1 MGAGMGLLRVRMFVM
16 EPQPERVAG
25 VLRPV
30 VPGDRRGEIV
40 VIEERRTLSQQGKVV
55 LRELAQ
61 HRLDFRSV
69 GSVGAIT
76 DVAKSDVEEEGSL
89 GAFIG
94 INWPITRDLSFDL
107 EAVMRSDLSIGA
119 ALYYAF

>member
-1 MGAGMGLLRVRMFVM
+1 
-16 EPQPERVAG
+16 
-25 VLRPV
+25 
-30 VPGDRRGEIV
+30 
-40 VIEERRTLSQQGKVV
+40 
-55 LRELAQ
+55 
-61 HRLDFRSV
+61 
-69 GSVGAIT
+69 
-76 DVAKSDVEEEGSL
+76 VAKSDVEEEGSL